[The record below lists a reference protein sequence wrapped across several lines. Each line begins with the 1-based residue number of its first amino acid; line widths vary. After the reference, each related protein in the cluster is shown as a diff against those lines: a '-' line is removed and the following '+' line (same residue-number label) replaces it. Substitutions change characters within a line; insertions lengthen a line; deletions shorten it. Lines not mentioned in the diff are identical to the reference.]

1 MPRTSPR
8 ILPISILLGVLLAL
22 AGCSTT
28 SAEMQRYATGWRR
41 VTVLEVDVGNKA
53 VSAPSGD
60 CREMEAPPR
69 TKRYALVS
77 YRGGRLQVS
86 RVVAMPT
93 DGTGIEVGRSYQ
105 VNVAQCGS
113 RWEPA
118 ILN

>member
-1 MPRTSPR
+1 MPRTSLR
-8 ILPISILLGVLLAL
+8 ILQISTLLAALLAL
-22 AGCSTT
+22 SGCSTT
-28 SAEMQRYATGWRR
+28 SAEMQRYATGWRQ
-41 VTVLEVDVGNKA
+41 VTVVEADIGNKP
-53 VSAPSGD
+53 VSASSGD

-77 YRGGRLQVS
+77 YRGGRLQV
-86 RVVAMPT
+86 RKVVAMPT
-93 DGTGIEVGRSYQ
+93 DGTIIEAGRSYQ